1 MEGCVT
7 MMSIGLL
14 HQNDRIIR
22 QMNELMHK
30 IQISD
35 SQLSMGKKLSNIN
48 PADTIKISR
57 LETETRESRVAQENI
72 QNGIS
77 LIQTMDVALS
87 VAEEIGHRLMEL
99 ANRFES
105 ESVSKEDRKEIKKEA
120 KGIFMELKN
129 IFENTTFNGQKVFDK
144 PHFLIYTGNQGYVKI
159 DVPNVSH
166 IKSIQTMKNISHKG
180 LSSMNSNDK
189 GTSIPLKT
197 EEQLSP
203 QESKSFAN
211 IKAMVNYKRA
221 MEAYQSQ
228 KTYDSHQVVQQKEM
242 KKTISLV
249 NISDNNK
256 VRFQHK
262 ENIREVLKEQIK
274 ESLKK
279 QIDEQGFHKKFKLKR
294 TQEFKF
300 FRLLEAKEKKS
311 TSTDNSTTPST
322 TPSNK
327 EEIQQNKHRISEVL
341 NADFIQ
347 KNILGFI
354 SEKRSELQIKERIL
368 NYRMEYQMRMNEI
381 KSEQLERI
389 ESVDMAKEIANKVKN
404 EMLLSINANLFHHN
418 LEQRRQFVLQLLQ
431 SI

>member
-1 MEGCVT
+1 VEGCVT
-7 MMSIGLL
+7 MMRIGLL
-14 HQNDRIIR
+14 HQNDRIIH
-22 QMNELMHK
+22 QMNELMHR

-35 SQLSMGKKLSNIN
+35 SQLSTGKKLSNIN

-57 LETETRESRVAQENI
+57 LETEIRESRVAQENI

-77 LIQTMDVALS
+77 LIQTMDEALS

-105 ESVSKEDRKEIKKEA
+105 ESVSKEERKEIKKEA
-120 KGIFMELKN
+120 KELFMELKN

-166 IKSIQTMKNISHKG
+166 MKSIKSMKEIFHKG
-180 LSSMNSNDK
+180 LSPTNSNDK
-189 GTSIPLKT
+189 ETSIPFKT

-203 QESKSFAN
+203 QKAKSFAA
-211 IKAMVNYKRA
+211 IKAMATYKRA
-221 MEAYQSQ
+221 IEAYQ
-228 KTYDSHQVVQQKEM
+228 KAYDFHKVVQQREM
-242 KKTISLV
+242 RKTASLSE
-249 NISDNNK
+249 NILDNNQ
-256 VRFQHK
+256 VRFKHK
-262 ENIREVLKEQIK
+262 EDIREVLKGQSMEL
-274 ESLKK
+274 LKK
-279 QIDEQGFHKKFKLKR
+279 RVDEQGFRQKFRLKR
-294 TQEFKF
+294 VQEFKF

-311 TSTDNSTTPST
+311 ISTDNSTTPST
-322 TPSNK
+322 TPSNTEK
-327 EEIQQNKHRISEVL
+327 TPQPKHKIPGIL
-341 NADFIQ
+341 NTDFIS
-347 KNILGFI
+347 KHILGFI

-404 EMLLSINANLFHHN
+404 EMLLNINANLFYHN

-431 SI
+431 SIG

>member
-7 MMSIGLL
+7 MMRIGLL
-14 HQNDRIIR
+14 HQNDRIIH

-35 SQLSMGKKLSNIN
+35 SQLSTGKKLSNIN
-48 PADTIKISR
+48 PADIIKISR
-57 LETETRESRVAQENI
+57 LETEIRESRVAQENI

-77 LIQTMDVALS
+77 LIQTMDEALS

-105 ESVSKEDRKEIKKEA
+105 ESVSKEERKEIKKEA
-120 KGIFMELKN
+120 KGLFMELKN

-166 IKSIQTMKNISHKG
+166 MKSIKSMKEISHKG
-180 LSSMNSNDK
+180 LSPMNSNDK
-189 GTSIPLKT
+189 ETSIPFKT

-203 QESKSFAN
+203 QKAKSFAA
-211 IKAMVNYKRA
+211 IKAMATYNRA
-221 MEAYQSQ
+221 IEAYQ
-228 KTYDSHQVVQQKEM
+228 KAYDFHKVVQQREM
-242 KKTISLV
+242 RKTASLSE
-249 NISDNNK
+249 NILDNNQA
-256 VRFQHK
+256 RFKHK
-262 ENIREVLKEQIK
+262 EDIREVLKGQSMEL
-274 ESLKK
+274 LKK
-279 QIDEQGFHKKFKLKR
+279 RVDEQGFRQKFRLKR
-294 TQEFKF
+294 VQEFKF

-311 TSTDNSTTPST
+311 ISTDNSTTPST
-322 TPSNK
+322 IPSNTEK
-327 EEIQQNKHRISEVL
+327 TPQPKHKIPGIL
-341 NADFIQ
+341 NTDFIS
-347 KNILGFI
+347 KHILGFI

-404 EMLLSINANLFHHN
+404 EMLLNINANLFHHN

-431 SI
+431 SIG